1 VKETEVAAAVVEH
14 FDLLGEVFPEVQ
26 VWAYGNRA
34 DVVVV
39 RDDASID
46 VCEVKARATRS
57 LLWQIQRWRD
67 YCERRWVAF
76 EPARSGAVS
85 QHWLERFK
93 AEGVGV
99 LHVVRGIIQVA
110 HEAPEA
116 VADSWHRPRLTACLD
131 PLHRVYGV
139 AGSACGQYFTP
150 FRETCHRLRLA
161 VEKTPGLS
169 IGDAVGRISHHYT
182 SDKVA
187 RSSLMQWLRKGR
199 IAGLEVRKNGRRC
212 ELYATAPTSPE
223 GT

>member
-1 VKETEVAAAVVEH
+1 MKETEVAAAVVAH
-14 FDLLGEVFPEVQ
+14 FDALGEVFPEVQ

-39 RDDASID
+39 RADASID
-46 VCEVKARATRS
+46 VCEVKARASRS
-57 LLWQIQRWRD
+57 VLRQIQRWKD

-76 EPARSGAVS
+76 EPARSGVAS

-99 LHVVRGIIQVA
+99 LHVVRGLVTVA
-110 HEAPEA
+110 HPAPEA
-116 VADSWHRPRLTACLD
+116 DADAWHRPRLTSCLD
-131 PLHRVYGV
+131 PLHRIYGV
-139 AGSACGQYFTP
+139 AGSAAGQYFTP

-161 VEKTPGLS
+161 VEKSPGLT
-169 IGDAVGRISHHYT
+169 IGEAVGRISHHYT

-187 RSSLMQWLRKGR
+187 RSSLLKWIRTGR
-199 IAGLEVRKNGRRC
+199 VAGIEARKNGRAC
-212 ELYATAPTSPE
+212 GLYAVPPTSPE